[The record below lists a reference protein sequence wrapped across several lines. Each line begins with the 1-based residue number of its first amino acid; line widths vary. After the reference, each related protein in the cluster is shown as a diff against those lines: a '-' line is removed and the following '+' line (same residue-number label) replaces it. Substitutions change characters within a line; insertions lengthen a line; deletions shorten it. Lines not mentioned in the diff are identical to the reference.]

1 MKKVILDATCGSKMM
16 WFDKKNPLTIFTDIR
31 ELDTTLVDGR
41 RLLIKPDAIV
51 DFRDMPYED
60 NSFKLVVFDP
70 PHLETLGA
78 TSWMAKKYGVLNS
91 DWRKDITLGFSE
103 CFRVLDEYGVLVFK
117 WSEDQVS
124 VKEVLKLAK
133 NPPLF
138 GHTTG
143 RSGKTKWIVFMKVP
157 EE

>member
-91 DWRKDITLGFSE
+91 DWRNDITLGFSE

-133 NPPLF
+133 TPPLF